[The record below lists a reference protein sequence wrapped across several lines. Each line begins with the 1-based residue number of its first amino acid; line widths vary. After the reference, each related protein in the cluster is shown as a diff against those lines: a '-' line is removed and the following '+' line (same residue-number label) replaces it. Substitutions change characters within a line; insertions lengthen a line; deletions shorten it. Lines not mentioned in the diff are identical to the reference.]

1 MFNNCLWG
9 CFCSVPLCS
18 ALLIALALPVMF
30 GSTSSAKC
38 QHAPLMFTFKCV
50 QQPMFNTTV
59 SQVWQP
65 HNHLPIRFELQ
76 KNQFDRKLVILVQIL
91 SEDISEVRDIQSCLL
106 LFVHKCTYVHF
117 CKTLHLNL
125 NSWLYF
131 GLIEVKLKLFSIIE
145 LFAITEPK
153 SIEFIDH
160 SVLQSEIPLPLTS
173 PKQIEW
179 TLF

>member
-1 MFNNCLWG
+1 
-9 CFCSVPLCS
+9 
-18 ALLIALALPVMF
+18 
-30 GSTSSAKC
+30 
-38 QHAPLMFTFKCV
+38 MFTFKFV
-50 QQPMFNTTV
+50 QQPMFNTIFTPTV

-91 SEDISEVRDIQSCLL
+91 SEDISEVRDVQSCLL
-106 LFVHKCTYVHF
+106 LFVHVHF
-117 CKTLHLNL
+117 CKTLHPNL

-131 GLIEVKLKLFSIIE
+131 GLIEVKLKLFSVIE

-160 SVLQSEIPLPLTS
+160 SVLQSEIPLPPTS

-179 TLF
+179 TLFYRFICVLKPSYWVHSHAWSKWEK